1 MMTQPFSASPHTE
14 AVEAGWREYHAYI
27 EQTRVKLLA
36 RPEMQDPAMRAMAQY
51 AIASLVAG
59 GFQFYLAPRQD
70 CPMFYRDAVW
80 TPLVPWGGPA
90 SDMTYRWCFL
100 DGRHEYRITGR
111 KGTVLFTDF
120 HLFDGYLG
128 SESMRDLGNYD
139 LDSFEADADG
149 NFEIVASA
157 LPHSGNWIRL
167 EPDVSNIAI
176 QMRETWW
183 DWENERGCRIHVER
197 IDDGPR
203 TMLFDETEFLHRL
216 HLAGRLVEQM
226 ILRSLGYGKMVRRMA
241 GGENLFSIV
250 VGAESDAR
258 DYGASPRAGYASAY
272 WNLARDE
279 ALVIEAEVPSA
290 RYWSLQLMSPFWD
303 TLDFTWHQ
311 SGLNGH
317 QARIDPDGKLRLVI
331 SHTDP
336 GYANWLDPLGLA
348 QGQCMFR
355 WYDGPTI
362 ALPVAAKVKL
372 EDLAGTMP
380 GNSPR
385 ISAADRAQ
393 SIRTRSRASLR
404 RWDY

>member
-1 MMTQPFSASPHTE
+1 MTTTPPAAMPHSE
-14 AVEAGWREYHAYI
+14 AIEAGWREYHATI
-27 EQTRVKLLA
+27 EQTRTRLLA
-36 RPEMQDPAMRAMAQY
+36 RPEMQDAAMRAMAQY
-51 AIASLVAG
+51 AIASLIAG

-70 CPMFYRDAVW
+70 CPVFYRDAVW

-100 DGRHEYRITGR
+100 DGRHDYRITGR

-128 SESMRDLGNYD
+128 AETMRDLGNYD
-139 LDSFEADADG
+139 LDGFTADADG
-149 NFEIVASA
+149 NFEIIASA
-157 LPHSGNWIRL
+157 RPHEGNWIRL
-167 EPDVSNIAI
+167 DPAVSNIAI

-183 DWENERGCRIHVER
+183 DWAGETGCRIHVER

-203 TMLFDETEFLHRL
+203 TMLFNEEEFLHRL

-226 ILRSLGYGKMVRRMA
+226 ILRALGYGKMVRRMA
-241 GGENLFSIV
+241 GGDNLFSIV
-250 VGAESDAR
+250 VGAENDAR
-258 DYGASPRAGYASAY
+258 DYGASPRAGYACAC
-272 WNLARDE
+272 WNLATDE
-279 ALVIEAEVPSA
+279 ALVIESEVPAA

-317 QARIDPDGKLRLVI
+317 QARVDADGRVRFVI
-331 SHTDP
+331 AHRDP
-336 GYANWLDPLGLA
+336 GHANWLDPMGLP

-362 ALPVAAKVKL
+362 ALPLARRIRLEELAAAL
-372 EDLAGTMP
+372 PDGSLGLSSQE
-380 GNSPR
+380 R
-385 ISAADRAQ
+385 AATLRA
-393 SIRTRSRASLR
+393 RSRASLR